1 MTPEMLRER
10 PIRRLISETAG
21 VYLQALDDKSI
32 QYEIPAEMRQSLE
45 QDIFVFSGF
54 KTYHQLK
61 EASELLRDS
70 QGRVKSFNQF
80 WQDVSAIRNKYNRNW
95 LHAEYNFAVSS
106 AQMASHWAEYQQD
119 EEMTNL
125 QYRTALD
132 DKVRPE
138 HAALE
143 GVTLPMSDPF
153 WDTAFPPNGWNCRC
167 HVIPVLKEDFPLSN
181 SQRAQDAFDD
191 MTQGKA
197 SIFRYN
203 PGKEG
208 VIFPPHHPYYGKRG
222 YKHCLNPHLATSL
235 GDNLECDVT
244 HNTQAPVKHK
254 YLTDEQKRYRKK
266 LQKEAI
272 EKYNNKVIHNE
283 VDILI
288 TKRGIKEF
296 LNQPHAQ
303 YFAKN
308 ELIRDLPSLIES
320 AKYLGRFAPKAGKE
334 KIVAT
339 HLYEVLIEGKQN
351 TLIVLE
357 DITGRCVFH
366 SVSDSIDTTKGL

>member
-80 WQDVSAIRNKYNRNW
+80 YQDVSAIRQKYNRNW

-119 EEMTNL
+119 EEMANL

-235 GDNLECDVT
+235 GDNEECDVT

-266 LQKEAI
+266 LQEEAI
-272 EKYNNKVIHNE
+272 EKYNNEVIHNE
-283 VDILI
+283 GDILI

-357 DITGRCVFH
+357 DIKGRCVFH

>member
-1 MTPEMLRER
+1 MTPDTLQQPAVRALIQQTAEVLGAPLDDAAIEYKIPDEMMRSLRED
-10 PIRRLISETAG
+10 
-21 VYLQALDDKSI
+21 V
-32 QYEIPAEMRQSLE
+32 
-45 QDIFVFSGF
+45 FVFSGF

-80 WQDVSAIRNKYNRNW
+80 YQDVSAIREKYNRNW
-95 LHAEYNFAVSS
+95 LHAEYNFAVASS
-106 AQMASHWAEYQQD
+106 QMAARWAEQSADADICDLTYS
-119 EEMTNL
+119 
-125 QYRTALD
+125 TAGD
-132 DKVRPE
+132 DKVRPD
-138 HAALE
+138 HAALD
-143 GVTLPMSDPF
+143 GVTLPVEDPF
-153 WDTAFPPNGWNCRC
+153 WSYAYPPNGWNCRC
-167 HVIPVLKEDFPLSN
+167 NVIRSLKGTRPLSD
-181 SQRAQDAFDD
+181 SERCQETFMQTTEGREE
-191 MTQGKA
+191 
-197 SIFRYN
+197 IFRYN
-203 PGKEG
+203 PGRDK

-235 GDNLECDVT
+235 GDNLECKIA
-244 HNTQAPVKHK
+244 HKTQAPVKHK

-266 LQKEAI
+266 LQEEAI

-339 HLYEVLIEGKQN
+339 HLFEVLIEGKQN
-351 TLIVLE
+351 SLIVLE
-357 DITGRCVFH
+357 DIKGRCVFH

>member
-1 MTPEMLRER
+1 M
-10 PIRRLISETAG
+10 
-21 VYLQALDDKSI
+21 
-32 QYEIPAEMRQSLE
+32 
-45 QDIFVFSGF
+45 
-54 KTYHQLK
+54 
-61 EASELLRDS
+61 
-70 QGRVKSFNQF
+70 
-80 WQDVSAIRNKYNRNW
+80 
-95 LHAEYNFAVSS
+95 
-106 AQMASHWAEYQQD
+106 
-119 EEMTNL
+119 
-125 QYRTALD
+125 
-132 DKVRPE
+132 RPE

-235 GDNLECDVT
+235 GDNKECKIT

-357 DITGRCVFH
+357 DITGQCVFH

>member
-21 VYLQALDDKSI
+21 VYLQALDDSSI

-80 WQDVSAIRNKYNRNW
+80 YQDVSAIRNKYNRNW

-119 EEMTNL
+119 EEMANL

-138 HAALE
+138 HATLE

-153 WDTAFPPNGWNCRC
+153 WDIAFPPNGWNCRC

-235 GDNLECDVT
+235 GDNEECDVVRNLDGVDKDKPDKEGYT
-244 HNTQAPVKHK
+244 TIKQGELQSKFTK
-254 YLTDEQKRYRKK
+254 MLTPSR
-266 LQKEAI
+266 L
-272 EKYNNKVIHNE
+272 
-283 VDILI
+283 
-288 TKRGIKEF
+288 TTT
-296 LNQPHAQ
+296 
-303 YFAKN
+303 FA
-308 ELIRDLPSLIES
+308 RD
-320 AKYLGRFAPKAGKE
+320 
-334 KIVAT
+334 
-339 HLYEVLIEGKQN
+339 
-351 TLIVLE
+351 
-357 DITGRCVFH
+357 
-366 SVSDSIDTTKGL
+366 